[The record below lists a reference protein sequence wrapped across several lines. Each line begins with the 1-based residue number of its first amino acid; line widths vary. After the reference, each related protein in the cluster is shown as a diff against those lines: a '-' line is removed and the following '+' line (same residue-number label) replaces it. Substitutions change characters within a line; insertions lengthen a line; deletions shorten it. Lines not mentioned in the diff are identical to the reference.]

1 MSTRTSSQVSASDRL
16 MMAVLATG
24 AMFVAGYTV
33 VRVSLDASAPAPVS
47 STAAEVN
54 VVPSEGTLWGD
65 FGG

>member
-1 MSTRTSSQVSASDRL
+1 
-16 MMAVLATG
+16 MMAVLAAG

-33 VRVSLDASAPAPVS
+33 VRVSLASDAAVPA

-54 VVPSEGTLWGD
+54 VVPSEGALWGD

>member
-16 MMAVLATG
+16 MMAALAAG

-33 VRVSLDASAPAPVS
+33 VRVSLDVSATVPASSA
-47 STAAEVN
+47 AAEVN
-54 VVPSEGTLWGD
+54 VVPSEGTLWSD

>member
-1 MSTRTSSQVSASDRL
+1 MSTRTSSQVSANDRL
-16 MMAVLATG
+16 MMAVLAAG

-33 VRVSLDASAPAPVS
+33 MRVSLGANAAAPAS
-47 STAAEVN
+47 SNAAEVN